1 MAEVAVSE
9 NWKNNFEE
17 KFVITKNLT
26 SKLGYFPL
34 GKSDV
39 NCRYDIIRVLKK
51 LNLILL
57 TITNTKLF
65 S

>member
-1 MAEVAVSE
+1 VAVSE

-39 NCRYDIIRVLKK
+39 NCRYDI
-51 LNLILL
+51 
-57 TITNTKLF
+57 
-65 S
+65 